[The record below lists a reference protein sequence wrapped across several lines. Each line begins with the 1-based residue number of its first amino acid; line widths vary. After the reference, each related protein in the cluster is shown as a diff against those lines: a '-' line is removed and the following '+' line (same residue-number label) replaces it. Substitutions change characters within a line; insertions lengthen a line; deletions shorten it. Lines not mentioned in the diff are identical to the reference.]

1 MKIRDRI
8 KAFKRIPADQ
18 LLPNPKNW
26 RTHPD
31 DQRDALKGV
40 LSEVGMADAVL
51 VRQLPDKSLMLIDGH
66 LRVEEMGSRE
76 VPVLILDVDENE
88 ADKLLAT
95 HDPLGA
101 MAGIDSERLEEC
113 LRNIDTGSH
122 ALSEMLSQLAEEGG
136 LIPADEKNQDD
147 QAVIKSGFEIVV
159 TVENETAQQ
168 ELFQR
173 LDEEGYKCRVLTY

>member
-8 KAFKRIPADQ
+8 KEFKRIPADQ

-26 RTHPD
+26 RTHPN
-31 DQRDALKGV
+31 DQRDALKGL

-51 VRQLPDKSLMLIDGH
+51 VRQLPDESLMLIDGH
-66 LRVEEMGSRE
+66 LRVEEMGSSV
-76 VPVLILDVDENE
+76 VPVLILDVDEAE

-122 ALSEMLSQLAEEGG
+122 ALSDMLSQLAEEGG
-136 LIPADEKNQDD
+136 LIEEDTTEKPEAKPKN
-147 QAVIKSGFEIVV
+147 GFEIVV
-159 TVENETAQQ
+159 SLKNETAQ
-168 ELFQR
+168 EKLFKQ
-173 LDEEGYKCRVLTY
+173 LTEEGHKCRVLTY

>member
-1 MKIRDRI
+1 VKIRDRI
-8 KAFKRIPADQ
+8 KDFKRIPADQ
-18 LLPNPKNW
+18 IQPNPKNW

-51 VRQLPDKSLMLIDGH
+51 VRELEDGGLMLIDGH
-66 LRVEEMGSRE
+66 LRVEEMGSSV

-101 MAGIDSERLEEC
+101 MAGIDSERLEDC

-136 LIPADEKNQDD
+136 LIPKDEKTQDD
-147 QAVIKSGFEIVV
+147 QAAIKSGFEIVV
-159 TVENETAQQ
+159 SLDNETAQQ
-168 ELFQR
+168 DLFER
-173 LDEEGYKCRVLTY
+173 LDGEGYKCRVLTY